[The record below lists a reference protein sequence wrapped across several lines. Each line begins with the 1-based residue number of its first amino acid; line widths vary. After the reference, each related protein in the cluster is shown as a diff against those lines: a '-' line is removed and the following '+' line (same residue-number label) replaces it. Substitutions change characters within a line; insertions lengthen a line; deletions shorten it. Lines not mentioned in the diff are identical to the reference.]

1 MENKKENKYTCPLR
15 INDLILLLIK
25 PEDAG
30 FVLYH
35 GLRMLNYRID
45 LNVSRSTIS
54 VVESDEQGLSQQ
66 EEYMLMEFIV
76 GKRSFLLSFSEL
88 QTVSLRN
95 LISYFSY

>member
-1 MENKKENKYTCPLR
+1 MENKKENKYTCALR

-54 VVESDEQGLSQQ
+54 VVENDEQGLS
-66 EEYMLMEFIV
+66 
-76 GKRSFLLSFSEL
+76 
-88 QTVSLRN
+88 
-95 LISYFSY
+95 